1 MEKARLELLQRMP
14 IFGGIG
20 EDTLEFLLSLS
31 AIIGVRGGDYFFR
44 ETDMGDSLFVLETGK
59 VAVMKSWKGAE
70 HLLRELGKGD
80 CFGEMAVMDL
90 FPRSAS
96 VLALENCTAIQ
107 ISVANLYQIYEK
119 DLEQFTM
126 IQMNMGREVSRRLR
140 KADEQIF
147 RTEVESKGVAVNDVF
162 RYT

>member
-1 MEKARLELLQRMP
+1 MEKARLEMLQRMP

-20 EDTLEFLLSLS
+20 EDTLEFLLRLS
-31 AIIGVRGGDYFFR
+31 AIIAVRSGEYFFR

-59 VAVMKSWKGAE
+59 VAVMKSWKGDE

-96 VLALENCTAIQ
+96 VLALEDCTAIQ

-119 DLEQFTM
+119 DIEQFTM

-140 KADEQIF
+140 TADEQIF
-147 RTEVESKGVAVNDVF
+147 RIEVENKGPVNDVF

>member
-14 IFGGIG
+14 IFGGLG
-20 EDTLEFLLSLS
+20 EGTLEFLLSLS
-31 AIIGVRGGDYFFR
+31 TIVSVRGGEYFFR

-59 VAVMKSWKGAE
+59 VAIVKSWKGKE
-70 HLLRELGKGD
+70 HLLRELEKGD

-119 DLEQFTM
+119 DIEQFTM

-140 KADEQIF
+140 NADEQIF
-147 RTEVESKGVAVNDVF
+147 RTEVEGKGAVNDVF

>member
-1 MEKARLELLQRMP
+1 MEKGRLEMLQRMP

-20 EDTLEFLLSLS
+20 EDTLEFLLRLS
-31 AIIGVRGGDYFFR
+31 AIIAVRSGEYFFR

-59 VAVMKSWKGAE
+59 VAVMKSWKGDE

-96 VLALENCTAIQ
+96 VLALEDCTAIQ

-119 DLEQFTM
+119 DIEQFTM

-140 KADEQIF
+140 TADEQIF
-147 RTEVESKGVAVNDVF
+147 RIEVENKGPVKDVF

>member
-14 IFGGIG
+14 IFGGIR
-20 EDTLEFLLSLS
+20 EDTLESLLRLS
-31 AIIGVRGGDYFFR
+31 AIIGVRSGEYFFR
-44 ETDMGDSLFVLETGK
+44 ETDAGDSLFVLETGK
-59 VAVMKSWKGAE
+59 VAVMKSWKGQE
-70 HLLRELGKGD
+70 HVLRELGKGD

-107 ISVANLYQIYEK
+107 ISVANLFQIYEK
-119 DLEQFTM
+119 DIEQFTM

-140 KADEQIF
+140 NADEQIF
-147 RTEVESKGVAVNDVF
+147 RTEVESKGVVNDVF

>member
-1 MEKARLELLQRMP
+1 MEKARLEMLQRMP

-20 EDTLEFLLSLS
+20 EDTLEFLLRLS
-31 AIIGVRGGDYFFR
+31 AIIAVRSGEYFFR

-59 VAVMKSWKGAE
+59 VAVMKSWKGDE

-96 VLALENCTAIQ
+96 VLALEDCTAIQ

-119 DLEQFTM
+119 DIEQFTM

-140 KADEQIF
+140 TADEQIF
-147 RTEVESKGVAVNDVF
+147 RIEVENKGPVKDVF

>member
-14 IFGGIG
+14 IFGGIR
-20 EDTLEFLLSLS
+20 EDTLESLLRLS
-31 AIIGVRGGDYFFR
+31 AIIGVRGGEYFFR
-44 ETDMGDSLFVLETGK
+44 ETDAGDSLFVLETGK
-59 VAVMKSWKGAE
+59 VAVMKSWKGQE
-70 HLLRELGKGD
+70 HVLRELGKGD

-90 FPRSAS
+90 FSRSAS

-107 ISVANLYQIYEK
+107 ISVANLFQIYEK
-119 DLEQFTM
+119 DIEQFTM

-140 KADEQIF
+140 NADEQIF
-147 RTEVESKGVAVNDVF
+147 RTEVESKGVVNDVF